1 MREAIGVMPGRMICV
16 MPGLMIRVMPGLMIR
31 VIYLTISVCV
41 FGFIFQI

>member
-1 MREAIGVMPGRMICV
+1 MPGRMICV

>member
-1 MREAIGVMPGRMICV
+1 MPGRMICV

-41 FGFIFQI
+41 FGFIFQISSA